1 MSIYTLK
8 EINSMI
14 YNIQQLIEDGADQEQ
29 IEVLLNAQDILE
41 MERGSKL
48 ESYAMVVKNLESN
61 VNGIELEIKRLTERK
76 RFMQNNINRLKE
88 YMMETLSTVEGNRMK
103 TEKFTFSFRK
113 SSSVEITNENLVPS
127 EFIKIEKKIDKAQI
141 KNLLK
146 QHELEFARLVESK
159 NLQIK

>member
-1 MSIYTLK
+1 
-8 EINSMI
+8 MI

-146 QHELEFARLVESK
+146 QQELEFARLVESK